1 MGPEC
6 IYEFDFSEKLANRER
21 ASLILPCLARPAAG
35 LWLWPWLIGFLRMQ
49 MQSHDNIGEKQ
60 NAAKSTV
67 SCQITG
73 SGTDGGMGHVT
84 ISSKMNLLVEY
95 LAK

>member
-1 MGPEC
+1 
-6 IYEFDFSEKLANRER
+6 
-21 ASLILPCLARPAAG
+21 
-35 LWLWPWLIGFLRMQ
+35 MQ

-73 SGTDGGMGHVT
+73 SGTNGDMGHVT